1 MSDESA
7 ISQAQAKHTPALMGK
22 TNVVG
27 VGRGYKMVKG
37 RKTDKMCVVVL
48 VRRKVPGAALEPH
61 ALVPKDVDGVE
72 TDVVEVGEL
81 VAQASRTKRVR
92 PAPPGVSLGHYQVT
106 AGTFGA
112 VVRDRATGDSLILSN
127 NHVLANS
134 NDAQIGDAIL
144 QPGAADGGRLDQ
156 DTLAHLLR
164 FVPIRFTVAPSSCSI
179 ASAVAWLGNSLARG
193 LGSKHRLQ
201 AYFTDPNAVNRADA
215 AVATPIDP
223 EVITDQILEIGIVEG
238 TRPAELGLTVR
249 KSGRTTGFTSG
260 EISVLDATV
269 TVGYGTSRRARFEG
283 QIISSPM
290 SSPGDSG
297 SLLVAGDSMKA
308 VGLLFAGSDQATIFN
323 PIEDV
328 LSALEVEM

>member
-1 MSDESA
+1 MADIQT
-7 ISQAQAKHTPALMGK
+7 ISQAQARHTPVLMGK
-22 TNVVG
+22 ANVVG
-27 VGRGYKMVKG
+27 VGRGYKTVKG
-37 RKTDKMCVVVL
+37 RKTDRMCVVVL
-48 VRRKVPGAALEPH
+48 VRRKVPSVALDAH
-61 ALVPKDVDGVE
+61 AVVPKDVDGVE

-81 VAQASRTKRVR
+81 TAEAARTERIR
-92 PAPPGVSLGHYQVT
+92 PAPPGVSLGHYKIT

-112 VVRDRATGDSLILSN
+112 VVRDQATGDPLILSN

-134 NDAQIGDAIL
+134 NEAQAGDAIL

-156 DTLAHLLR
+156 DTLAHLVR
-164 FVPIRFTVAPSSCSI
+164 FVPIQFNVAPSSCSV

-201 AYFTDPNAVNRADA
+201 AYYMDPNAVNRADA
-215 AVATPIDP
+215 AVAAPVAP
-223 EVITDQILEIGIVEG
+223 GEITDQILEIGSVFG

-260 EISVLDATV
+260 EITVLEATV
-269 TVGYGTSRRARFEG
+269 TVGYGTARRARFDG

-297 SLLVAGDSMKA
+297 SLLVAGDSMQA

-323 PIEDV
+323 PIDDV
-328 LSALEVEM
+328 LSALQVNL

>member
-1 MSDESA
+1 MSDNLS
-7 ISQAQAKHTPALMGK
+7 ISQAQAKHTPSLMGK
-22 TNVVG
+22 ANVVG
-27 VGRGYKMVKG
+27 VGRGYKVVQG
-37 RKTDKMCVVVL
+37 RRTDRMCVVVL
-48 VRRKVPGAALEPH
+48 VRRKVPHLALEAH

-81 VAQASRTKRVR
+81 IAQASRTERVR
-92 PAPPGVSLGHYQVT
+92 PAPPGVSLGHYQIT

-112 VVRDRATGDSLILSN
+112 VVRDKTTGDPLILSN

-134 NDAQIGDAIL
+134 NDAHIGDAIL

-156 DTLAHLLR
+156 DTLAHLVR
-164 FVPIRFTVAPSSCSI
+164 FVPIQFNVAPSSCSI

-201 AYFTDPNAVNRADA
+201 AYYTDPNAVNRVDA
-215 AVATPIDP
+215 ALAAPVDP
-223 EVITDQILEIGIVEG
+223 QMISSQILEIGAVAG
-238 TRPAELGLTVR
+238 TRPAELGLSVR

-260 EISVLDATV
+260 EINVLDATV
-269 TVGYGTSRRARFEG
+269 TVGYGTARRARFDG

-297 SLLVAGDSMKA
+297 SLLVAGDSMQA

-323 PIEDV
+323 PIRDV
-328 LSALEVEM
+328 LTALEVEL